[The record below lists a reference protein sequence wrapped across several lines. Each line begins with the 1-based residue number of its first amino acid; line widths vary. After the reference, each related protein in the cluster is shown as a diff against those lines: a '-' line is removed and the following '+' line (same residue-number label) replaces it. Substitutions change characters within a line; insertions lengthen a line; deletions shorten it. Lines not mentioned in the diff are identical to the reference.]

1 MFSHRHHDHLT
12 HRVALGRTAV
22 ALGIVCAFAVA
33 PVAADAGTTAA
44 TGTLSAGGLSVV
56 APSITPFT
64 AILTGV
70 DQTVN
75 TSVGAWSLTDAI
87 GDGAAY
93 NVSVS
98 AGPPSIGGTSIAG
111 SLGGTWLALTPTTAT
126 ADASNPAPASTH
138 PVAIAGSLAVGAT
151 AVTIENA
158 AVNTGAGKWDFA
170 ADSGGVAN
178 LAITIPG
185 NAVPGAYSDT
195 LTYTIAAGVG
205 T

>member
-1 MFSHRHHDHLT
+1 MSKFLT
-12 HRVALGRTAV
+12 ARVARVAAGLVVVSALGAAPAV
-22 ALGIVCAFAVA
+22 AQ
-33 PVAADAGTTAA
+33 ADTTTA

-64 AILTGV
+64 ATLTGV
-70 DQTVN
+70 NQTVN
-75 TSVGAWSLTDAI
+75 TPVGAWNLTDAV

-93 NVSVS
+93 NVSVA

-138 PVAIAGSLAVGAT
+138 PVAIVGSLAVGAT

-170 ADSGGVAN
+170 ADTGGIQN
-178 LAITIPG
+178 LAVTIPG
-185 NAVPGAYSDT
+185 NAAPGAYSDT

-205 T
+205 A

>member
-1 MFSHRHHDHLT
+1 
-12 HRVALGRTAV
+12 
-22 ALGIVCAFAVA
+22 
-33 PVAADAGTTAA
+33 
-44 TGTLSAGGLSVV
+44 
-56 APSITPFT
+56 
-64 AILTGV
+64 
-70 DQTVN
+70 
-75 TSVGAWSLTDAI
+75 VGAWNLTDAL

-98 AGPPSIGGTSIAG
+98 AGAPTIGGTSIAG
-111 SLGGTWLALTPTTAT
+111 SLGSTWLALTPTTST

-138 PVAIAGSLAVGAT
+138 PVAIVGSLAVGAT

-170 ADSGGVAN
+170 ADTGGVKD
-178 LAITIPG
+178 LAVTIPG
-185 NAVPGAYSDT
+185 NATPGAYSDT

>member
-1 MFSHRHHDHLT
+1 MSSHRPHRHLT
-12 HRVALGRTAV
+12 HRVALLHAAV
-22 ALGIVCAFAVA
+22 LLGAACAFAAV
-33 PVAADAGTTAA
+33 PVAASAATTSV
-44 TGTLSAGGLSVV
+44 TGTLSAGGLSVT

-64 AILTGV
+64 VVLTGV
-70 DQTVN
+70 NQTVN
-75 TSVGAWSLTDAI
+75 TPVGAWSLTDAV

-98 AGPPSIGGTSIAG
+98 AGAPSIGGTSIAG

-185 NAVPGAYSDT
+185 NAAPGAYSDT

-205 T
+205 V

>member
-1 MFSHRHHDHLT
+1 MSSHHHYDGVARRFILLRT
-12 HRVALGRTAV
+12 ALALGTF
-22 ALGIVCAFAVA
+22 CAFAAA
-33 PVAADAGTTAA
+33 PIAAQADTTAA

-56 APSITPFT
+56 APPITPFT
-64 AILTGV
+64 ASLTGV
-70 DQTVN
+70 NQTVI
-75 TSVGAWSLTDAI
+75 TAVGAWNLTDAI

-98 AGPPSIGGTSIAG
+98 AGAPSIGGTSIAG
-111 SLGGTWLALTPTTAT
+111 SLGGTWLALTPTTSAR
-126 ADASNPAPASTH
+126 DANNPAPATTH

-170 ADSGGVAN
+170 ADTGGVQN
-178 LAITIPG
+178 LAVTIPG
-185 NAVPGAYSDT
+185 NATPGAYSDT

-205 T
+205 A

>member
-1 MFSHRHHDHLT
+1 MSSHRHHWRFT
-12 HRVALGRTAV
+12 HRVAVRRSAV
-22 ALGIVCAFAVA
+22 ALGMVCAFAAA
-33 PVAADAGTTAA
+33 PVAADAATTAA
-44 TGTLSAGGLSVV
+44 TGTLSAGGLTVA
-56 APSITPFT
+56 APSIAPFT
-64 AILTGV
+64 AILTGTN
-70 DQTVN
+70 QTVN

-98 AGPPSIGGTSIAG
+98 AGAPSIGGTSIAG
-111 SLGGTWLALTPTTAT
+111 SLGSTWLALTPTTAT
-126 ADASNPAPASTH
+126 PDASNPAPASTH

-170 ADSGGVAN
+170 ADSGGVQN
-178 LAITIPG
+178 LAVTIPG